1 MGLTDKKG
9 ELKKILGVLKI
20 ILSSDAFDLASE
32 YGINFK
38 DPLGR
43 DRQKDLIPFI
53 MDVIALLIGGQRL
66 EQLIVNLLGSQ
77 IEEIDKS
84 IRDTVRDGLKAKCG
98 EAVLNSG
105 FPSWLGGGGL
115 EIELVNIDMF
125 DMLKMG
131 QGMGGSAGDFSS
143 GLLGKVDGFNMKIM
157 EAVENLN
164 TSFSIDTTAMGGAP
178 QQLLT
183 VTYTGGG
190 FIFELGVDY
199 TNKNVENFIDDY
211 FDELVILD
219 APVLT
224 TMIMNFFTGLF
235 TNQANLSVDAI
246 AEQLQM
252 DAIATRMAGADCGE
266 IVNEELRFFKFSR
279 EDLTLFREKAERLSR
294 GEIEWDLNCG
304 TIRNKVDLGDATD
317 LINQFQTAQSDLF
330 ITNQQRMINAQ
341 SFINGMVNLMINNNT
356 DFGDVSASPEAI
368 RDDIMTSLIDQLKNM
383 FLRQVMTPQTLVMVL
398 LVAYALVDDSELD
411 DQGYGQ
417 PKKLSI
423 GPERLALFGKLRGS
437 IREIV
442 KLLYEIILKMLFTN
456 LGEAIRNFMLRIVA
470 DILKEKLRM
479 WTQAIKA
486 TFTKGKL
493 KIAQRT
499 KRIF

>member
-1 MGLTDKKG
+1 MGLTKKKG
-9 ELKKILGVLKI
+9 ELKQILGVLKI
-20 ILSSDAFDLASE
+20 ILNSDAFDLASE

-84 IRDTVRDGLKAKCG
+84 IRDTLRDGLKAKCG

-115 EIELVNIDMF
+115 EIELVNLDMF
-125 DMLKMG
+125 DMLKMA

-143 GLLGKVDGFNMKIM
+143 GLLGKADSFNKKIM

-178 QQLLT
+178 KQLLT

-190 FIFELGVDY
+190 FIFELGLDY
-199 TNKNVENFIDDY
+199 TNSNVENFIDDY

-219 APVLT
+219 APTLT

-235 TNQANLSVDAI
+235 TKQANLSVDAI
-246 AEQLQM
+246 AEHLQM

-279 EDLTLFREKAERLSR
+279 EDLALFREKAERLSQ

-304 TIRNKVDLGDATD
+304 TISNKVDLGAATD
-317 LINQFQTAQSDLF
+317 LITNFQTAQSDLF

-341 SFINGMVNLMINNNT
+341 SFINGMVNLMLNNAELGNI
-356 DFGDVSASPEAI
+356 SASPEAI

-383 FLRQVMTPQTLVMVL
+383 FLRQTLTPQTLVMVL
-398 LVAYALVDDSELD
+398 LVAYALIDDSELD

-417 PKKLSI
+417 PKKLTI
-423 GPERLALFGKLRGS
+423 GPERLSLFGKLRGS

>member
-1 MGLTDKKG
+1 MGLNDKKS
-9 ELKKILGVLKI
+9 ELKRTLGIIKI
-20 ILSSDAFDLASE
+20 ILNSDAFDLASE
-32 YGINFK
+32 FGPGFK

-43 DRQKDLIPFI
+43 DRQKDLIPFL
-53 MDVIALLIGGQRL
+53 MDLISLLIGGQRL
-66 EQLIVNLLGSQ
+66 EQMLTNLIGSQ

-84 IRDTVRDGLKAKCG
+84 IRDTLRDQLKAKCG

-115 EIELVNIDMF
+115 EIELVNLDMF
-125 DMLKMG
+125 DMLKMA
-131 QGMGGSAGDFSS
+131 QGMGGSAGDFAD
-143 GLLGKVDGFNMKIM
+143 GMLGKVDSFNRKIM

-164 TSFSIDTTAMGGAP
+164 SNFSIDTTAMGGAP

-199 TNKNVENFIDDY
+199 TNKTVENFIDDY
-211 FDELVILD
+211 FDSLIILD
-219 APVLT
+219 AEILT
-224 TMIMNFFTGLF
+224 TMIMNFLTGIF
-235 TNQANLSVDAI
+235 DKQADLSVDAI
-246 AEQLQM
+246 AAQLQM

-266 IVNEELRFFKFSR
+266 IVDEESRFFKFSR
-279 EDLTLFREKAERLSR
+279 EELILFRQKAEERKNGTVS
-294 GEIEWDLNCG
+294 WDLNCG
-304 TIRNKVDLGDATD
+304 TVTNEVNLTKATEV
-317 LINQFQTAQSDLF
+317 ISNFSANQSQLY
-330 ITNQQRMINAQ
+330 ITNQQRMANAQ
-341 SFINGMVNLMINNNT
+341 TFLNDMVYMMLTNSQLQTGN
-356 DFGDVSASPEAI
+356 ASPEAI
-368 RDDIMTSLIDQLKNM
+368 RDDIMSSLIDQLKNM
-383 FLRQVMTPQTLVMVL
+383 FLRQTLTPQTLVMIL

-417 PKKLSI
+417 PKKINL
-423 GPERLALFGKLRGS
+423 GPERLEIFGELRGS

-442 KLLYEIILKMLFTN
+442 KLLYEIILKLLFEN
-456 LGEAIRNFMLRIVA
+456 VGRAIRNFMLRIAA

-486 TFTKGKL
+486 TFAKGKL

>member
-1 MGLTDKKG
+1 
-9 ELKKILGVLKI
+9 
-20 ILSSDAFDLASE
+20 
-32 YGINFK
+32 
-38 DPLGR
+38 
-43 DRQKDLIPFI
+43 
-53 MDVIALLIGGQRL
+53 
-66 EQLIVNLLGSQ
+66 
-77 IEEIDKS
+77 
-84 IRDTVRDGLKAKCG
+84 
-98 EAVLNSG
+98 
-105 FPSWLGGGGL
+105 
-115 EIELVNIDMF
+115 
-125 DMLKMG
+125 
-131 QGMGGSAGDFSS
+131 
-143 GLLGKVDGFNMKIM
+143 
-157 EAVENLN
+157 
-164 TSFSIDTTAMGGAP
+164 
-178 QQLLT
+178 
-183 VTYTGGG
+183 
-190 FIFELGVDY
+190 
-199 TNKNVENFIDDY
+199 
-211 FDELVILD
+211 
-219 APVLT
+219 
-224 TMIMNFFTGLF
+224 MNFFTGLF

-341 SFINGMVNLMINNNT
+341 SFINGMVNLMINNST

>member
-164 TSFSIDTTAMGGAP
+164 TAFSIDTTAMGGAP

-341 SFINGMVNLMINNNT
+341 SFINGMVNLMINNST

>member
-164 TSFSIDTTAMGGAP
+164 TAFSIDTTAMGGAP

-279 EDLTLFREKAERLSR
+279 EDLTLFREKAER
-294 GEIEWDLNCG
+294 
-304 TIRNKVDLGDATD
+304 
-317 LINQFQTAQSDLF
+317 
-330 ITNQQRMINAQ
+330 
-341 SFINGMVNLMINNNT
+341 
-356 DFGDVSASPEAI
+356 
-368 RDDIMTSLIDQLKNM
+368 
-383 FLRQVMTPQTLVMVL
+383 
-398 LVAYALVDDSELD
+398 
-411 DQGYGQ
+411 
-417 PKKLSI
+417 
-423 GPERLALFGKLRGS
+423 
-437 IREIV
+437 
-442 KLLYEIILKMLFTN
+442 
-456 LGEAIRNFMLRIVA
+456 
-470 DILKEKLRM
+470 
-479 WTQAIKA
+479 
-486 TFTKGKL
+486 
-493 KIAQRT
+493 
-499 KRIF
+499 